1 MSNEFPLV
9 SQHRLR
15 RWLIIMLKIL
25 VAALLLYFL
34 YAYGYLDF
42 ATIASIELTSTT
54 ILYLVAML
62 ALVLSALAVMAVRLQ
77 TLLAPQGIHPRFIRA
92 LGLTLIGALSG
103 SVLPGVVAGD
113 VVKAFYLF
121 GDSGG
126 RRSSSVSAVLLDR
139 VVGLFSLVLLGASAS
154 LIALL
159 SGLTGNLRPILL
171 FSVTLLALLL
181 VVGSAIM
188 YLVVGPGRRAY
199 RKVRDRLPGK
209 LVTLLTSLFLYRH
222 HPLPLL
228 QAVLM
233 SLVSHALIVLT
244 FIIAAILLRV
254 PLGVGLHMIL
264 DPLAMLLNAVP
275 LAPGGLGITESG
287 FAYLYQM
294 SGSNE
299 GAAVAL
305 TGRLAQYVVFVV
317 GGLWALFSL
326 KRCVKQPTTQ
336 AYDLVPDYEREELRS

>member
-1 MSNEFPLV
+1 MKDHLPRT

-15 RWLIIMLKIL
+15 RWLIIILKIL
-25 VAALLLYFL
+25 IAALLLHLL
-34 YAYGYLDF
+34 YTHGYLDF
-42 ATIASIELTSTT
+42 ATIANIELTSTT

-62 ALVLSALAVMAVRLQ
+62 ALVLAALAVMAVRLQ
-77 TLLAPQGIHPRFIRA
+77 TLLAPQDIHLRFSRA

-113 VVKAFYLF
+113 VVKAIYLF
-121 GDSGG
+121 DDSVG

-139 VVGLFSLVLLGASAS
+139 LVGLFSLVLLGASAS

-159 SGLTGNLRPILL
+159 SDLASNARPILL
-171 FSVTLLALLL
+171 FSVALLALLL
-181 VVGSAIM
+181 VVGAAFM
-188 YLVVGPGRRAY
+188 YLIVGPGRRAY
-199 RKVRDRLPGK
+199 WRVRDRVPK
-209 LVTLLTSLFLYRH
+209 KFVMLLTSLFLYRH
-222 HPLPLL
+222 HPAPLI
-228 QAVLM
+228 QAVFL
-233 SLVSHALIVLT
+233 SLVSHVLIVLV
-244 FIIAAILLRV
+244 FILAAVLLRV
-254 PLGVGLHMIL
+254 PLSVSLHMIL

-305 TGRLAQYVVFVV
+305 TGRLAQYVVFIV

-326 KRCVKQPTTQ
+326 RRRARHPAT
-336 AYDLVPDYEREELRS
+336 